1 VSFPAVPESAKP
13 TQLPFDL
20 SLRPGYTRDEL
31 VVTPANA
38 GAVAM
43 IDRWPDW
50 PSTAVL
56 LAGPSGAGKSHLA
69 AIWSDRARALT
80 VAPEAIDA
88 QAVIAAGAGRPLLVD
103 GIEQALDET
112 GLFHAWNAAREAGG
126 HILMTSRRFPAAW
139 RVKLPDL
146 ASRLKTATVV
156 EIFEPDD
163 LLLVAVLTKLFADR
177 QVQVEPHVIAFV
189 ANRIERS
196 LATAM
201 RIVDRLDAAAMARKT
216 RISRALASEII
227 GAEDQGQAAMDF

>member
-1 VSFPAVPESAKP
+1 MSEPAKP

-20 SLRPGYTRDEL
+20 ALTPGYTRDEL

-38 GAVAM
+38 AAVAM

-56 LAGPSGAGKSHLA
+56 LAGPAGAGKSHLA
-69 AIWSDRARALT
+69 EIWSDRAQALR
-80 VAPEAIDA
+80 VPPEAIGED
-88 QAVIAAGAGRPLLVD
+88 VVLAATAGRPLLIDGVD
-103 GIEQALDET
+103 GSLDET

-126 HILMTSRRFPAAW
+126 HILLTSRRFPAAW

-146 ASRLKTATVV
+146 ASRLKTATIV
-156 EIFEPDD
+156 EISEPDD
-163 LLLVAVLTKLFADR
+163 LLLTAVLTKLFADR
-177 QVQVEPHVIAFV
+177 QVQVEPHVVAFI

-201 RIVDRLDAAAMARKT
+201 QIVDRLDAVAMARKT
-216 RISRALASEII
+216 RISRALAAEII
-227 GAEDQGQAAMDF
+227 GAADQGQGALDF

>member
-1 VSFPAVPESAKP
+1 MPEPVKP

-20 SLRPGYTRDEL
+20 ALKPGYTRDEL

-38 GAVAM
+38 AAVAM
-43 IDRWPDW
+43 VDRWPDW

-56 LAGPSGAGKSHLA
+56 LAGPAGAGKSHLA
-69 AIWSDRARALT
+69 AIWADA
-80 VAPEAIDA
+80 A
-88 QAVIAAGAGRPLLVD
+88 QALRVTPETIGEEAVVAAAAGRPLLID
-103 GIEQALDET
+103 GIDGALDET

-126 HILMTSRRFPAAW
+126 QILMTSRRFPAAW
-139 RVKLPDL
+139 RVGLPDL

-163 LLLVAVLTKLFADR
+163 LLLTAVLTKLFADR
-177 QVQVEPHVIAFV
+177 QVQVEPHVVAFI

-201 RIVDRLDAAAMARKT
+201 HIVERLDAAALARKT
-216 RISRALASEII
+216 RISRALAAEII
-227 GAEDQGQAAMDF
+227 GAADQGQGALDF